1 MQDNY
6 FMHINI
12 TLKVND
18 NSFIPIYPNIL
29 SEEIIIFKFHEN
41 NWLGKI
47 KLQKEKSPIKEN
59 KKKIRSAGNLIIILG
74 LLLLF
79 SYSVMSEIL

>member
-1 MQDNY
+1 
-6 FMHINI
+6 MHINI

-47 KLQKEKSPIKEN
+47 KLQKEKSPIREN